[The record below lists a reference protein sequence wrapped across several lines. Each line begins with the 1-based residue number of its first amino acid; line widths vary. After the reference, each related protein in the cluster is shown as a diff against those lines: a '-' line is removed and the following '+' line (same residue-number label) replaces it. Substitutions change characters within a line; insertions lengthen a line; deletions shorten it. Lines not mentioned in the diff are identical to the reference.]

1 MNKDY
6 YIKLS
11 ARIDESQKTITEL
24 NTQIKSLQ
32 NKISDLE
39 IKVKIPTTTSKGFTD
54 LNTQLKK
61 LQISMSDFE
70 GNVLSTKTSFDTT
83 TTRYTD
89 NAGKMLT
96 VTEKLING
104 QKMYKASLK
113 EVNSAVETNAKQADT
128 WKYSWSKAF
137 QSFTTYM
144 SVTTVFYQ
152 IINTTK
158 QMIQE
163 VTDLDSALV
172 ELQKVSTLTGDG
184 LQQFVSDAYDAAE
197 GVAKTGTEMINA
209 ATEFSKAGYD
219 DSQILK
225 LGELALMYTNIADE
239 EVSAAESAEF
249 MIAQMKAFNIEAED
263 AIHIIDA
270 VNEVANRYAV
280 SSADIANNLGK
291 SSAVMAN
298 AGNSYEEM
306 IGLLTAGT
314 EITRNASKV
323 SNGLK
328 TITLRM
334 QGMTDEGEKSME
346 LVAQMEELY
355 SKLGIS
361 VYDANGELKNTFELL
376 ETLAPIYQEAT
387 AAEKAYITETIA
399 GKYQAQNAAAILNNF
414 ETAINATETA
424 MNSQGS
430 AMSENEK
437 VLGSI
442 RGKLSQLGS
451 QFEEL
456 SQKVIGSDL
465 VKFFIDLGTAIL
477 KLANSDFGSLV
488 GRIGITITSTLLL
501 TNGFTKL
508 KRVIIDTM
516 NKLTLYNLGLKD
528 TNVSNLKVVASN
540 KALSTGFKL
549 VKTESAGAAIG
560 LNTINS
566 SSKLLTASFG
576 AVTTSIKTMGK
587 AMISNPLF
595 WGVIAIQ
602 GIMALVDWM
611 DKLDKSAE
619 EVYEE
624 AKTRYDEVKSE
635 LDDVD
640 SQLESISNRMD
651 ELKNKGSLS
660 FTEKSE
666 LDNLKEQTR
675 QLLLQKQILE
685 EKEKEEKKKLRTAAK
700 NKVSEAL
707 GEQTDYTD
715 VRQQVKDTNFIK
727 RFQDQF
733 GLTNKDAFN
742 NKQNLIEFS
751 PNNLKDVES
760 YIDALEQLKKQ
771 YSDNKLAVEMLNN
784 EISRVRNNAEATE
797 NVEVKV
803 SSSVKKAI
811 DTNKKNYE
819 DYSKKIKENKEQIK
833 KYQEE
838 VKNYE
843 KNNPL
848 VTSGKTPNFQT
859 TEDKEEYLKYQLAK
873 KSIEEMT
880 NENKK
885 YSESQKQSK
894 ENLKEQAKVYEELL
908 SDTELQA
915 NLSQEELDNL
925 KESLIEIYKITD
937 PNKAKGMQFDEI
949 LTSGDY
955 SDAVSEL
962 LDFKDAGEVTEEQ
975 VESLREKFPEFD
987 EALGDISSEEA
998 AEHMN
1003 SLTDSVYNLASGIN
1017 DTTVSIQEKLSGIAS
1032 SFDILSSAVDEYNQ
1046 SGYITASTFASLVD
1060 NNLVQYLQVTTD
1072 GIIMNANALYQME
1085 AAAKDAQ
1092 LATWQLAAAED
1103 IHKLALGDTEN
1114 LSPIAQTALEN
1125 LRTQT
1130 EANAYS
1136 FLDAAGKLA
1145 LFNQELKK
1153 QKEIEK
1159 GNLNP
1164 EIDPAQFEKDADAII
1179 ALYEKYAASMVYTSA
1194 TAKKASVSSGG
1205 GSSSS
1210 SSSSKSDKEWWEDE
1224 FDKLKDQFNYN
1235 EITIEEYINGLSNLL
1250 GKVQQGTDA
1259 WRKINE
1265 ELQKQRLTKVEDDYK
1280 RGTIS
1285 LDEYIAKLKEL
1296 IKAYKQGTDA
1306 WNELADKIKEG
1317 LEDKLDQQKD
1327 DLETAEDAAISI
1339 IDKEIEKLEDLRD
1352 AEEERYDKLIEEKE
1366 KANEETEKEL
1376 ELARLQEALENA
1388 KKEKNKR
1395 VWREGIG
1402 WVWEADQEAIKEAQ
1416 EALDEFNKE
1425 QEINDLEEEK
1435 DNALDAIDDQIK
1447 GWEDYKEQWES
1458 VVDDYEFEQDRLI
1471 LLQKL
1476 GAETENEILQQKI
1489 EAINRYKDAYL
1500 STMKEIEELEKTSA
1514 DKLMGYTTPKDTNVG
1529 AGSTPGAS
1537 GGGGSAAPSLSK
1549 GSYVSVKPGTRWY
1562 SNSYGGGTSG
1572 TARSGTI
1579 RYINN
1584 SGTHPYN
1591 IDGLGWVRKTDIVGY
1606 RHGGVVDYTGLAMLH
1621 GTKTKP
1627 EYVLN
1632 NDQMRNMLAN
1642 FTKPQVTKNVANN
1655 TNKVEN
1661 YNFGN
1666 IELPNV
1672 NNAQQF
1678 VTELKSLI
1686 NITKHQ

>member
-11 ARIDESQKTITEL
+11 ARIDESQKTVTEL
-24 NTQIKSLQ
+24 NSQIKNLQ
-32 NKISDLE
+32 NKVSDLE
-39 IKVKIPTTTSKGFTD
+39 IKVKLPTSTSKGFTD

-61 LQISMSDFE
+61 LQVSMSDFE

-172 ELQKVSTLTGDG
+172 ELQKVSTLTGDS
-184 LQQFVSDAYDAAE
+184 LQEFVSDAYDAAE

-414 ETAINATETA
+414 ETAIKATETA

-437 VLGSI
+437 VLDSI
-442 RGKLSQLGS
+442 QGRINNFKSS
-451 QFEEL
+451 FEEL
-456 SQKVIGSDL
+456 SQNIISSDL
-465 VKFFIDLGTAIL
+465 VKFFVDLGSAILDFFNSDFGKFVTEFAGFFVLLKAGTVIIPAIIDKFGKLGTAIKGVHSAL
-477 KLANSDFGSLV
+477 QAYNEVNILAKSSTDAL
-488 GRIGITITSTLLL
+488 ITSEQRKILVDGKAILSQLALNAALTAGTL
-501 TNGFTKL
+501 
-508 KRVIIDTM
+508 IIMGIVSAYQNAKAAREEQIRAVSEEATALETEKQNLDDTIS
-516 NKLTLYNLGLKD
+516 KFQSLREVLD
-528 TNVSNLKVVASN
+528 D
-540 KALSTGFKL
+540 
-549 VKTESAGAAIG
+549 
-560 LNTINS
+560 NS
-566 SSKLLTASFG
+566 SSYKEAAAAREELIEIQKSLKDEYGEEADNIDLVTGSISEQIEELKKLKQERAQDYLDDNQSGYNNAKKDVYGKNSHSRDMIIGSGYTDVTDYDY
-576 AVTTSIKTMGK
+576 AVKHKKMS
-587 AMISNPLF
+587 
-595 WGVIAIQ
+595 
-602 GIMALVDWM
+602 
-611 DKLDKSAE
+611 E
-619 EVYEE
+619 EE
-624 AKTRYDEVKSE
+624 AKIYKERLKNAQEFDKDIQAIVEKYSTKTDEMDITGMMGFTTESVNKSKKLLEELKKYYQDNEESIISDGFMSQDDFDWRLNEIDKELNEIDSKFGDSYKAIEEYESKMKDAAGWDSFKVELQELASTTVLTKDNIQVLLDKYPGLEEALDKNGIKVKDLKEDYQNLDTVYNDIIANNEGLAESLGDISFDGVVTEDE
-635 LDDVD
+635 LDA
-640 SQLESISNRMD
+640 
-651 ELKNKGSLS
+651 LK
-660 FTEKSE
+660 
-666 LDNLKEQTR
+666 
-675 QLLLQKQILE
+675 
-685 EKEKEEKKKLRTAAK
+685 
-700 NKVSEAL
+700 
-707 GEQTDYTD
+707 
-715 VRQQVKDTNFIK
+715 
-727 RFQDQF
+727 
-733 GLTNKDAFN
+733 
-742 NKQNLIEFS
+742 
-751 PNNLKDVES
+751 
-760 YIDALEQLKKQ
+760 
-771 YSDNKLAVEMLNN
+771 
-784 EISRVRNNAEATE
+784 
-797 NVEVKV
+797 
-803 SSSVKKAI
+803 
-811 DTNKKNYE
+811 
-819 DYSKKIKENKEQIK
+819 
-833 KYQEE
+833 
-838 VKNYE
+838 
-843 KNNPL
+843 
-848 VTSGKTPNFQT
+848 
-859 TEDKEEYLKYQLAK
+859 
-873 KSIEEMT
+873 
-880 NENKK
+880 
-885 YSESQKQSK
+885 
-894 ENLKEQAKVYEELL
+894 
-908 SDTELQA
+908 
-915 NLSQEELDNL
+915 
-925 KESLIEIYKITD
+925 
-937 PNKAKGMQFDEI
+937 
-949 LTSGDY
+949 
-955 SDAVSEL
+955 
-962 LDFKDAGEVTEEQ
+962 
-975 VESLREKFPEFD
+975 EKFPELQEEIENTGFSLEDIIERFPEFIYSAIDGMSALSEQMDSLQDAYSITSEAMQEYNDLGFFSIDTLQQLLELEPQYLNAIVD
-987 EALGDISSEEA
+987 ENGVIRDNTSMFQALANAKLDEMLASENARYMEELQRLALMSESEA
-998 AEHMN
+998 A
-1003 SLTDSVYNLASGIN
+1003 
-1017 DTTVSIQEKLSGIAS
+1017 
-1032 SFDILSSAVDEYNQ
+1032 
-1046 SGYITASTFASLVD
+1046 
-1060 NNLVQYLQVTTD
+1060 
-1072 GIIMNANALYQME
+1072 
-1085 AAAKDAQ
+1085 
-1092 LATWQLAAAED
+1092 QLAAASINAHDAAMGGQEVNAA
-1103 IHKLALGDTEN
+1103 ALR
-1114 LSPIAQTALEN
+1114 AQIQANIQAFNEEAAAALEAAAAANEAQHNQTTALIESTRSG
-1125 LRTQT
+1125 L
-1130 EANAYS
+1130 
-1136 FLDAAGKLA
+1136 GK
-1145 LFNQELKK
+1145 NWKVSV
-1153 QKEIEK
+1153 
-1159 GNLNP
+1159 GG
-1164 EIDPAQFEKDADAII
+1164 
-1179 ALYEKYAASMVYTSA
+1179 YTPK
-1194 TAKKASVSSGG
+1194 T
-1205 GSSSS
+1205 
-1210 SSSSKSDKEWWEDE
+1210 SSSSKRGSSSPSSSKSEKEWWEKE
-1224 FDKLKDQFNYN
+1224 LEALQDQFKYN
-1235 EITIEEYINGLSNLL
+1235 EITIEQYINGLSNLL
-1250 GKVQQGTDA
+1250 GRVQQGTDA

-1366 KANEETEKEL
+1366 KANEETEREL

-1388 KKEKNKR
+1388 KKEKTKR

-1425 QEINDLEEEK
+1425 QEISDLEEEK

-1591 IDGLGWVRKTDIVGY
+1591 IDGLGWVRKSDIVGY

>member
-1 MNKDY
+1 
-6 YIKLS
+6 
-11 ARIDESQKTITEL
+11 
-24 NTQIKSLQ
+24 
-32 NKISDLE
+32 
-39 IKVKIPTTTSKGFTD
+39 
-54 LNTQLKK
+54 
-61 LQISMSDFE
+61 
-70 GNVLSTKTSFDTT
+70 
-83 TTRYTD
+83 
-89 NAGKMLT
+89 
-96 VTEKLING
+96 
-104 QKMYKASLK
+104 
-113 EVNSAVETNAKQADT
+113 
-128 WKYSWSKAF
+128 
-137 QSFTTYM
+137 
-144 SVTTVFYQ
+144 
-152 IINTTK
+152 
-158 QMIQE
+158 
-163 VTDLDSALV
+163 
-172 ELQKVSTLTGDG
+172 
-184 LQQFVSDAYDAAE
+184 
-197 GVAKTGTEMINA
+197 
-209 ATEFSKAGYD
+209 
-219 DSQILK
+219 
-225 LGELALMYTNIADE
+225 
-239 EVSAAESAEF
+239 
-249 MIAQMKAFNIEAED
+249 
-263 AIHIIDA
+263 
-270 VNEVANRYAV
+270 
-280 SSADIANNLGK
+280 
-291 SSAVMAN
+291 
-298 AGNSYEEM
+298 
-306 IGLLTAGT
+306 
-314 EITRNASKV
+314 
-323 SNGLK
+323 
-328 TITLRM
+328 M

-361 VYDANGELKNTFELL
+361 VYNSNGELKNTFELL

-477 KLANSDFGSLV
+477 KFVNSDLGSLTFAITAAALNTRILANLWGMLRNKLVDLANSTSLY
-488 GRIGITITSTLLL
+488 
-501 TNGFTKL
+501 KL
-508 KRVIIDTM
+508 K
-516 NKLTLYNLGLKD
+516 LKGV
-528 TNVSNLKVVASN
+528 NVNNVKVLASN
-540 KALSTGFKL
+540 TTLSNSFKL
-549 VKTESAGAAIG
+549 VKTNSQAAAVG
-560 LNTINS
+560 LDLANTKSRLLSLSFNTI
-566 SSKLLTASFG
+566 
-576 AVTTSIKTMGK
+576 TTSIKAMSK
-587 AMISNPLF
+587 AMLSNPIF
-595 WGVIAIQ
+595 WGTLAVEGIIAL
-602 GIMALVDWM
+602 ANWA
-611 DKLDKSAE
+611 DKAHKSIDE
-619 EVYEE
+619 LYND
-624 AKTRYDEVKSE
+624 AKTKYSDTTSE
-635 LDDVD
+635 LEDVN
-640 SQLESISNRMD
+640 SELSSITSRIE
-651 ELKNKGSLS
+651 ELQSKGPLS

-666 LDNLKEQTR
+666 LDNLKEQTKE
-675 QLLLQKQILE
+675 LLLQKQLLDE
-685 EKEKEEKKKLRTAAK
+685 REKKEKEKLEKSAQLKVEDALNDKTTYTEKKEKVTDTSFLNKFQSMFPSNGSLVGENGLLGFTSEDISDVDNYIAALEKLR
-700 NKVSEAL
+700 
-707 GEQTDYTD
+707 
-715 VRQQVKDTNFIK
+715 
-727 RFQDQF
+727 
-733 GLTNKDAFN
+733 
-742 NKQNLIEFS
+742 
-751 PNNLKDVES
+751 
-760 YIDALEQLKKQ
+760 KQ
-771 YSDNKLAVEMLNN
+771 YSNNKLALQMIDEEMNRVKSTVGATQIVEQETSTTVNKA
-784 EISRVRNNAEATE
+784 VE
-797 NVEVKV
+797 N
-803 SSSVKKAI
+803 
-811 DTNKKNYE
+811 NKKSYE
-819 DYSKKIKENKEQIK
+819 DYTKKIQENKDKIKEYQKEI
-833 KYQEE
+833 EE
-838 VKNYE
+838 YE
-843 KNNPL
+843 RSNPL
-848 VTSGKTPNFQT
+848 VVDAEKKGKTPTFNND
-859 TEDKEEYLKYQLAK
+859 EDKQDYLQYKAAQGSLNALTKENEKYTQSQEQTK
-873 KSIEEMT
+873 K
-880 NENKK
+880 
-885 YSESQKQSK
+885 
-894 ENLKEQAKVYEELL
+894 NLKEQAEIYENLL
-908 SDTELQA
+908 SNTELK
-915 NLSQEELDNL
+915 NSLSEEQLEKL
-925 KESLIEIYKITD
+925 KSQLIEIYKIID
-937 PNKAKGMQFDEI
+937 PNKLKGMKMDEI

-1003 SLTDSVYNLASGIN
+1003 SLTDSVYNLASDIN
-1017 DTTVSIQEKLSGIAS
+1017 DTTVSIQKKLSGIAS
-1032 SFDILSSAVDEYNQ
+1032 SFDILNSAVDEYNQ

-1103 IHKLALGDTEN
+1103 IHKLALGDTEK
-1114 LSPIAQTALEN
+1114 LSPIAKTALEN

-1164 EIDPAQFEKDADAII
+1164 EIDPAQFERDADAII

-1205 GSSSS
+1205 SSSSSSS
-1210 SSSSKSDKEWWEDE
+1210 SSSSKEWWETE
-1224 FDKLKDQFNYN
+1224 FDKLKEQFDYN
-1235 EITIEEYINGLSNLL
+1235 EITIEQYISGLSSLL
-1250 GKVQQGTDA
+1250 GKVEQGTEA

-1285 LDEYIAKLKEL
+1285 LDEYITKLKEL

-1366 KANEETEKEL
+1366 KANEETEREL

-1388 KKEKNKR
+1388 KKEKTKR
-1395 VWREGIG
+1395 VWREGLG
-1402 WVWEADQEAIKEAQ
+1402 WVYEADQEAIKEAQ

-1425 QEINDLEEEK
+1425 QEISDLEEEK
-1435 DNALDAIDDQIK
+1435 DNALNAIDDQIK

-1562 SNSYGGGTSG
+1562 SNSYGGGISG

>member
-54 LNTQLKK
+54 LNTQLQK
-61 LQISMSDFE
+61 LGVSMQDF
-70 GNVLSTKTSFDTT
+70 NSNILSTRTTFDTT

-172 ELQKVSTLTGDG
+172 ELQKVSTLTGDS
-184 LQQFVSDAYDAAE
+184 LQEFVSDAYDAAE

-955 SDAVSEL
+955 SDAVKQL
-962 LDFKDAGEVTEEQ
+962 LDFKDAGEVTGEQ
-975 VESLREKFPEFD
+975 IDELREKFPEFD
-987 EALGDISSEEA
+987 EALGEISSEEA

-1003 SLTDSVYNLASGIN
+1003 SLSEQTQNLAEVMN
-1017 DTTVSIQEKLSGIAS
+1017 DATATAYDRLVALADSYSVLT
-1032 SFDILSSAVDEYNQ
+1032 SAVDEYND
-1046 SGYITASTFASLVD
+1046 SGYITANTLKSLVD
-1060 NNLVQYLQVTTD
+1060 NDLLQYLEWENGALV
-1072 GIIMNANALYQME
+1072 ANTGALYDLADAAKISALEDLKAAYAKDVLAIATGDTAE
-1085 AAAKDAQ
+1085 ASQAAKDIIAEEKGQISGLGMLAQAQVGGLFSLAMAQEAVASAGKDIDLSDKQAQ
-1092 LATWQLAAAED
+1092 LE
-1103 IHKLALGDTEN
+1103 KLNSVYNNMAKTISSMSLG
-1114 LSPIAQTALEN
+1114 
-1125 LRTQT
+1125 
-1130 EANAYS
+1130 
-1136 FLDAAGKLA
+1136 G
-1145 LFNQELKK
+1145 
-1153 QKEIEK
+1153 
-1159 GNLNP
+1159 
-1164 EIDPAQFEKDADAII
+1164 
-1179 ALYEKYAASMVYTSA
+1179 
-1194 TAKKASVSSGG
+1194 SVSRKYTGG
-1205 GSSSS
+1205 RSSSSRPSSS
-1210 SSSSKSDKEWWEDE
+1210 SSSSKSEKEWWEKE
-1224 FDKLKDQFNYN
+1224 LEALQDQFKYN
-1235 EITIEEYINGLSNLL
+1235 EITIEQYINGLSNLL
-1250 GKVQQGTDA
+1250 GRVQQGTDA

-1579 RYINN
+1579 RYVNN

>member
-1 MNKDY
+1 MNKEY
-6 YIKLS
+6 YIKLR
-11 ARIDESQKTITEL
+11 AKIDESSKTINEL
-24 NTQIKSLQ
+24 NKQIKAME
-32 NKISDLE
+32 NKISSLE
-39 IKVKIPTTTSKGFTD
+39 IKVKMPSSANKGFGE

-61 LQISMSDFE
+61 LQVNMSEFQ
-70 GNVLSTKTSFDTT
+70 NNILSTSNSFDTT
-83 TTRYTD
+83 TTRYTN
-89 NAGKMLT
+89 NAGKILT
-96 VTEKLING
+96 VQEKIIAG
-104 QKMYKASLK
+104 EKKYKLSLK
-113 EVNSAVETNAKQADT
+113 EVGNAVETNAKQADK
-128 WKYSWSKAF
+128 WKYSWNKAF
-137 QSFTTYM
+137 QLFTTYM

-152 IINTTK
+152 AVNTIK
-158 QMIQE
+158 DMIQE
-163 VTDLDSALV
+163 VTELDSALV
-172 ELQKVSTLTGDG
+172 ELQKVTDLEGAS
-184 LQQFVSDAYDAAE
+184 LQKFTQDAYDAAE
-197 GVAKTGTEMINA
+197 AVAKTGTEMVQA
-209 ATEFSKAGYD
+209 ATEFAKAGYD
-219 DSQILK
+219 ENQILQ
-225 LGELALMYTNIADE
+225 LGKLALMYTNIADE

-270 VNEVANRYAV
+270 VNEVANNFAV

-298 AGNSYEEM
+298 ADNSYEQM

-334 QGMTDEGEKSME
+334 QGMTDEGEESME
-346 LVAQMEELY
+346 LIAQMEALY

-376 ETLAPIYQEAT
+376 ETLAPIYQKAT

-414 ETAINATETA
+414 ETAIKATETA

-437 VLGSI
+437 VLDSI
-442 RGKLSQLGS
+442 QGRINNFKSS
-451 QFEEL
+451 FEEL
-456 SQKVIGSDL
+456 SQNIISSDL
-465 VKFFIDLGTAIL
+465 VKFFVDLGSAVLDFFNSDFGKFVTEFAGFFVLLKAGTVVIPAVIDKFGKLGTAIKGVHSAL
-477 KLANSDFGSLV
+477 QAYNEVNILAKSSTDAL
-488 GRIGITITSTLLL
+488 ITSEQRKILVDGKAILSQLALNAALTAGTL
-501 TNGFTKL
+501 
-508 KRVIIDTM
+508 IIMGIVSAYQDAKAAREEQIRAVSEEATALETEKQNLDDTIS
-516 NKLTLYNLGLKD
+516 KFQSLREVLD
-528 TNVSNLKVVASN
+528 D
-540 KALSTGFKL
+540 
-549 VKTESAGAAIG
+549 
-560 LNTINS
+560 NS
-566 SSKLLTASFG
+566 SSYQEAAAAREELIEIQKSLKDEYGEEADNIDLVTGSISEQIEELKKLKQERAQDYLNDNQSGYNNAKKDVYGKNSHSRDMIVGSGYVDLTDYDY
-576 AVTTSIKTMGK
+576 AVKHKKMS
-587 AMISNPLF
+587 
-595 WGVIAIQ
+595 
-602 GIMALVDWM
+602 
-611 DKLDKSAE
+611 E
-619 EVYEE
+619 EE
-624 AKTRYDEVKSE
+624 AKVYKERLKNAQEFDKDIQAIVEKYSTKTDEMDITGMMGFTTESVNKSKKLLEE
-635 LDDVD
+635 LKKYYQDNE
-640 SQLESISNRMD
+640 ESIISDGFMSQDDFDWRLNEID
-651 ELKNKGSLS
+651 KELNEIDSKFGDSYKAIEEYESKMKDAAGWDSFKVELQELASTTVLTKDNIQALLDKYPGLEEALDKNGIKVKDLK
-660 FTEKSE
+660 EDYQN
-666 LDNLKEQTR
+666 LDNVYND
-675 QLLLQKQILE
+675 LLSNNEGLAE
-685 EKEKEEKKKLRTAAK
+685 T
-700 NKVSEAL
+700 L
-707 GEQTDYTD
+707 G
-715 VRQQVKDTNFIK
+715 NI
-727 RFQDQF
+727 
-733 GLTNKDAFN
+733 
-742 NKQNLIEFS
+742 NLDGVITE
-751 PNNLKDVES
+751 DE
-760 YIDALEQLKKQ
+760 IDALK
-771 YSDNKLAVEMLNN
+771 
-784 EISRVRNNAEATE
+784 
-797 NVEVKV
+797 
-803 SSSVKKAI
+803 
-811 DTNKKNYE
+811 
-819 DYSKKIKENKEQIK
+819 
-833 KYQEE
+833 
-838 VKNYE
+838 
-843 KNNPL
+843 
-848 VTSGKTPNFQT
+848 
-859 TEDKEEYLKYQLAK
+859 
-873 KSIEEMT
+873 
-880 NENKK
+880 
-885 YSESQKQSK
+885 
-894 ENLKEQAKVYEELL
+894 
-908 SDTELQA
+908 
-915 NLSQEELDNL
+915 
-925 KESLIEIYKITD
+925 
-937 PNKAKGMQFDEI
+937 
-949 LTSGDY
+949 
-955 SDAVSEL
+955 
-962 LDFKDAGEVTEEQ
+962 
-975 VESLREKFPEFD
+975 EKFPELQEEIENTGFSLEDIIEKFPDFIYSAADNMSLLID
-987 EALGDISSEEA
+987 E
-998 AEHMN
+998 MN
-1003 SLTDSVYNLASGIN
+1003 SLQEAYNITSEAMQEYNDLGFFSIDTLEQLLQLEPQYLNAIVDENGVIRDNISMFQALTNAKLDEMLASEN
-1017 DTTVSIQEKLSGIAS
+1017 TRYMAEL
-1032 SFDILSSAVDEYNQ
+1032 NR
-1046 SGYITASTFASLVD
+1046 
-1060 NNLVQYLQVTTD
+1060 
-1072 GIIMNANALYQME
+1072 
-1085 AAAKDAQ
+1085 
-1092 LATWQLAAAED
+1092 LATMSEAKAAQLAAAS
-1103 IHKLALGDTEN
+1103 I
-1114 LSPIAQTALEN
+1114 
-1125 LRTQT
+1125 
-1130 EANAYS
+1130 NAH
-1136 FLDAAGKLA
+1136 DAAMGGQQVNAEALRKQIQANIDKFDEEAAAALRAAAAKNEAEHNQKVSLIENTRSGLGK
-1145 LFNQELKK
+1145 NWKVSVGGYTPKK
-1153 QKEIEK
+1153 
-1159 GNLNP
+1159 
-1164 EIDPAQFEKDADAII
+1164 
-1179 ALYEKYAASMVYTSA
+1179 
-1194 TAKKASVSSGG
+1194 
-1205 GSSSS
+1205 SSSS
-1210 SSSSKSDKEWWEDE
+1210 SRGSSSSKSEKEWWEKE
-1224 FDKLKDQFNYN
+1224 LEALQDQFKYN
-1235 EITIEEYINGLSNLL
+1235 EITIEQYINGLSNLL
-1250 GKVQQGTDA
+1250 GRVQQGTDA

-1579 RYINN
+1579 RYVNN

-1632 NDQMRNMLAN
+1632 NDQMRNMLS
-1642 FTKPQVTKNVANN
+1642 TLTRPQVTSNLPTSSGAVN
-1655 TNKVEN
+1655 N

-1672 NNAQQF
+1672 TNAKQF
-1678 VTELKSLI
+1678 VTELKSLV

>member
-24 NTQIKSLQ
+24 NSQIKNLQ
-32 NKISDLE
+32 NKVSDLE
-39 IKVKIPTTTSKGFTD
+39 INVKLPTSTSKGFTD
-54 LNTQLKK
+54 LDTQLKK
-61 LQISMSDFE
+61 LGVSMQDFN
-70 GNVLSTKTSFDTT
+70 GNVLSTKTTFDTT

-113 EVNSAVETNAKQADT
+113 EVNNAIETNAKQADH

-172 ELQKVSTLTGDG
+172 ELQKVSTLTGDS
-184 LQQFVSDAYDAAE
+184 LQQFVSDAYEAAE

-334 QGMTDEGEKSME
+334 QGMTDESEKSME

-376 ETLAPIYQEAT
+376 KTLAPIYQEAT

-399 GKYQAQNAAAILNNF
+399 GKYQAQNAAAILN
-414 ETAINATETA
+414 AINATETA

-437 VLGSI
+437 VLDSI
-442 RGKLSQLGS
+442 EGKISAMQSAFEQLSQNL
-451 QFEEL
+451 
-456 SQKVIGSDL
+456 IGSDL
-465 VKFFIDLGTAIL
+465 VKFFVDLGTAVL
-477 KLANSDFGSLV
+477 NVANSDFGQFIIKTASVVVGLKAFIAIVGGVITATSKLKNIFVSTVNTIGSFNNLLNVMQNTTKLVALKNNVMSQSLQKTKTEMNALGLATDMV
-488 GRIGITITSTLLL
+488 NSKKEAQVAINNTLKASTLALNAALSIGAMLITGAISLYQSYQQEQQQAAENALSEAEELDQKSSDLDGTIERIKELRSTIDDDATGYSEAAAAREELNKIQKQLISDYGLESDAIDL
-501 TNGFTKL
+501 TTGSIDKQIESLKKLREEAAQDWLDSNVTEIDTAKDKTEGKNSFSRTWDLGMDEDRYKRNWLGVIVDDTWTEEQKKKWKKYFEDMRDIADEYGDINVDLEKYGDLGFTTDSVKDSKDAL
-508 KRVIIDTM
+508 EEMYEYLTKNKEALISSGVMSEESFNRVLGYVNSGLDDIKEKFGTYFDLLDTA
-516 NKLTLYNLGLKD
+516 NKKEL
-528 TNVSNLKVVASN
+528 VAS
-540 KALSTGFKL
+540 GFY
-549 VKTESAGAAIG
+549 
-560 LNTINS
+560 
-566 SSKLLTASFG
+566 SF
-576 AVTTSIKTMGK
+576 
-587 AMISNPLF
+587 
-595 WGVIAIQ
+595 
-602 GIMALVDWM
+602 
-611 DKLDKSAE
+611 E
-619 EVYEE
+619 E
-624 AKTRYDEVKSE
+624 
-635 LDDVD
+635 
-640 SQLESISNRMD
+640 
-651 ELKNKGSLS
+651 ELKNIADESVLTKDNIQTLIDKYPGLDEALENNDY
-660 FTEKSE
+660 TINQLIKDYQN
-666 LDNLKEQTR
+666 LDNVYND
-675 QLLLQKQILE
+675 LLSNNEGLAE
-685 EKEKEEKKKLRTAAK
+685 T
-700 NKVSEAL
+700 L
-707 GEQTDYTD
+707 G
-715 VRQQVKDTNFIK
+715 NI
-727 RFQDQF
+727 
-733 GLTNKDAFN
+733 
-742 NKQNLIEFS
+742 NLDGVITE
-751 PNNLKDVES
+751 DE
-760 YIDALEQLKKQ
+760 IDALK
-771 YSDNKLAVEMLNN
+771 
-784 EISRVRNNAEATE
+784 
-797 NVEVKV
+797 
-803 SSSVKKAI
+803 
-811 DTNKKNYE
+811 
-819 DYSKKIKENKEQIK
+819 
-833 KYQEE
+833 
-838 VKNYE
+838 
-843 KNNPL
+843 
-848 VTSGKTPNFQT
+848 
-859 TEDKEEYLKYQLAK
+859 
-873 KSIEEMT
+873 
-880 NENKK
+880 
-885 YSESQKQSK
+885 
-894 ENLKEQAKVYEELL
+894 
-908 SDTELQA
+908 
-915 NLSQEELDNL
+915 
-925 KESLIEIYKITD
+925 
-937 PNKAKGMQFDEI
+937 
-949 LTSGDY
+949 
-955 SDAVSEL
+955 
-962 LDFKDAGEVTEEQ
+962 
-975 VESLREKFPEFD
+975 EKFPELQEEIENTGFSLEDIIEKFPDFIYSAADNMSLLID
-987 EALGDISSEEA
+987 E
-998 AEHMN
+998 MN
-1003 SLTDSVYNLASGIN
+1003 SLQEAYNITSEAMQEYNDLGFFSIDTLEQLLQLEPQYLNAIVDENGVIRDNISMFQALTNAKLDEMLASEN
-1017 DTTVSIQEKLSGIAS
+1017 TRYMAELNRLATMSEA
-1032 SFDILSSAVDEYNQ
+1032 
-1046 SGYITASTFASLVD
+1046 
-1060 NNLVQYLQVTTD
+1060 
-1072 GIIMNANALYQME
+1072 E
-1085 AAAKDAQ
+1085 AA
-1092 LATWQLAAAED
+1092 QLAAAS
-1103 IHKLALGDTEN
+1103 I
-1114 LSPIAQTALEN
+1114 
-1125 LRTQT
+1125 
-1130 EANAYS
+1130 NAH
-1136 FLDAAGKLA
+1136 DAAMGGQQVNAEALRKQIQANIDKFDEEAAAALRAAAAKNEAEHNQKVSLIENTRSGLGK
-1145 LFNQELKK
+1145 NWKVSVGGYTPKK
-1153 QKEIEK
+1153 
-1159 GNLNP
+1159 
-1164 EIDPAQFEKDADAII
+1164 
-1179 ALYEKYAASMVYTSA
+1179 
-1194 TAKKASVSSGG
+1194 
-1205 GSSSS
+1205 SSSS
-1210 SSSSKSDKEWWEDE
+1210 SRGSSSSKSEKEWWEKE
-1224 FDKLKDQFNYN
+1224 LEALQDQFKYN
-1235 EITIEEYINGLSNLL
+1235 EITIEQYINGLSNLL
-1250 GKVQQGTDA
+1250 GRVQQGTDA

-1317 LEDKLDQQKD
+1317 LEDKLDQQRD

-1366 KANEETEKEL
+1366 KANEETEREL

-1388 KKEKNKR
+1388 KKEKTKR

-1416 EALDEFNKE
+1416 DALDEFNKE
-1425 QEINDLEEEK
+1425 QEISDLEEEK

-1529 AGSTPGAS
+1529 AGSTPGVS

-1591 IDGLGWVRKTDIVGY
+1591 IDGLGWVRKSDIVGY